1 MAKKISPNDGFEKIQ
16 AAYRE
21 ITKDAKVRF
30 RSVSALVNGL
40 QVENQIRRSK
50 ITMDE
55 KEDLGGT
62 DKGPNAMELVLSAY
76 GACQE
81 ITYKLHANLLGIPI
95 NGITVEVT
103 GEVDLCGFFSV
114 DDEPGPGYTAIN
126 TDVVIDTAA
135 SDEELERLTEAVHKH
150 CPVLDII
157 THQTPITFS
166 MRKRDIDAAASY
178 ALYTNGY

>member
-1 MAKKISPNDGFEKIQ
+1 MAKKISPKDGFEKIQ
-16 AAYRE
+16 ASYRDN
-21 ITKDAKVRF
+21 TKNAKVKF

-40 QVENQIRRSK
+40 EVETQIRRFK

-62 DKGPNAMELVLSAY
+62 DKGPNPMELVLSAY

-81 ITYKLHANLLGIPI
+81 ITYKLHADLLGIAI

-114 DDEPGPGYTAIN
+114 DDEVRPGYTAIN
-126 TDVVIDTAA
+126 TDVVIDTTA
-135 SDEELERLTEAVHKH
+135 SDEDLERLTEAVHKH

-157 THQTPITFS
+157 RNQTPITFS
-166 MRKRDIDAAASY
+166 VRKKDIDAAASH
-178 ALYTNGY
+178 AL